1 MTYMEKIDSYGV
13 DLDFIDEISP
23 FELIGTLV
31 KRDELEEVKN
41 SLTYAEKIKL
51 AEYDEK
57 LFNNAQKFYNAIK
70 EVYQFQFQ
78 NRKPISHWWSNIDLV
93 VSGKLPVNF
102 QTTKIKSQHRAF
114 A

>member
-13 DLDFIDEISP
+13 DLDFIEETSP

-57 LFNNAQKFYNAIK
+57 LLNNAKKFYNAIK
-70 EVYQFQFQ
+70 EVYQFQ

-102 QTTKIKSQHRAF
+102 QTAKIKSQHRAF

>member
-13 DLDFIDEISP
+13 DLDFIEETSP

-41 SLTYAEKIKL
+41 SLTYDEKIKL
-51 AEYDEK
+51 AEYDKK

-70 EVYQFQFQ
+70 EVYQFQ
-78 NRKPISHWWSNIDLV
+78 NRKSLSHWWSNIDLV
-93 VSGKLPVNF
+93 VSGKLSVNLH
-102 QTTKIKSQHRAF
+102 TAKMKSQYRAF